1 MQNST
6 DVVSLA
12 TREAHW
18 NLRLSKPYHAMSLC
32 ETFCMFCNSVNS
44 VDLGKDIAPL
54 R

>member
-18 NLRLSKPYHAMSLC
+18 NLQRLSKPYHAMSLC
-32 ETFCMFCNSVNS
+32 ETFCVFCNSVDS
-44 VDLGKDIAPL
+44 GKDIAPL